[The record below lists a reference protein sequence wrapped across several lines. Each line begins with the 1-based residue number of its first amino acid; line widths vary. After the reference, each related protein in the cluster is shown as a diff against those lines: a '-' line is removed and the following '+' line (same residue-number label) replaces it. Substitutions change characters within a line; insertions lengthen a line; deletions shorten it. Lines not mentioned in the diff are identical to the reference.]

1 MATRN
6 TASWYLIG
14 WWMYT
19 FRASKMDFWVFSLQP
34 VSPTQNRWQNILSRF
49 PHYFS
54 HTLPQRRSTVMNQ
67 LGFSFSEVKALYHCT
82 YMYLVFYI
90 REVLR
95 HDQDTQ
101 ILHLHMVRLT
111 RKKYRKF
118 CGKPWQHRTQLRG
131 ETACARSIRRQR
143 LNILFSGQGFTTDG
157 HLQIMHSSLWERQ
170 NAQW

>member
-14 WWMYT
+14 WWIYNLEHQKWT
-19 FRASKMDFWVFSLQP
+19 FESFPCNLSLPPRTGGRTFLVGCPTTSATPCHRGDQLWWLNSDF
-34 VSPTQNRWQNILSRF
+34 LSRKWRPF
-49 PHYFS
+49 IIVH
-54 HTLPQRRSTVMNQ
+54 
-67 LGFSFSEVKALYHCT
+67 
-82 YMYLVFYI
+82 MYLVFYI

-101 ILHLHMVRLT
+101 ILHLHMVRLS
-111 RKKYRKF
+111 RKKIRKF

-131 ETACARSIRRQR
+131 ETACARSIRQQR

-157 HLQIMHSSLWERQ
+157 NLQIMHSSLWERQ
-170 NAQW
+170 NA